1 MFKLINCF
9 ESLNLDD
16 EKNKSLNLSEQCKS
30 INKIGSFEGKTL
42 LKNINKKK
50 KNNSC
55 ENIPYLLSLKRNREK
70 NSLENDKEKK
80 FDYIENNNISNKI
93 INDNSDNNYFQ
104 KENLKSND
112 KIKNSLLID
121 NERNC
126 LKEKANNKNMNAL
139 NESKY
144 GEKFDNQKNENLK
157 KNQNDFEYSKIGFKN
172 IGHSCY
178 MNSFLQILLHI
189 PHFLKQ
195 LTNLENN
202 NNKNI
207 IYYLIKLSE
216 DPKNSNI
223 LKTIKNIMGQMNE
236 SYGKYIQNDSQE
248 FGIDL
253 INKII
258 SCVKKD
264 ISFNEESEESLAEEN
279 IISNIN
285 ELKFDKFKNY
295 LKKYYPKENEVFLER
310 MFQFHELKIKM
321 KKNNIIKSIDFETF
335 INIDLIFPSD
345 NKNNNFTLEILLKY
359 KYFKQQFL
367 NEDKNSNK
375 KIERNDELLTIK
387 KNDDK
392 NPLTSK
398 EENYWKKILDFFNNC
413 WPFNSSEDSNNDNID
428 NTDNIN
434 IINLENNS
442 NSKIYSENMIIKK
455 IVSLPKI
462 LIISIN
468 RALLNNPLNSNS
480 LTFDET
486 LNMKNYI
493 DEEIMKDSSANY
505 KLFAINECSGYSKEY
520 GHYYSYIKLNEEWF
534 KFDDNNVGKKKPN
547 FTSQFVVGLYYI
559 KIED

>member
-1 MFKLINCF
+1 M
-9 ESLNLDD
+9 
-16 EKNKSLNLSEQCKS
+16 
-30 INKIGSFEGKTL
+30 
-42 LKNINKKK
+42 
-50 KNNSC
+50 
-55 ENIPYLLSLKRNREK
+55 
-70 NSLENDKEKK
+70 
-80 FDYIENNNISNKI
+80 YIESNNLSNKI
-93 INDNSDNNYFQ
+93 INDNSENTYFQ
-104 KENLKSND
+104 RENLKSNG
-112 KIKNSLLID
+112 KIKNNLPIDYERIYLI
-121 NERNC
+121 
-126 LKEKANNKNMNAL
+126 EKTNNKNFNEL
-139 NESKY
+139 NENKIRQKY
-144 GEKFDNQKNENLK
+144 NNQLNENLK
-157 KNQNDFEYSKIGFKN
+157 KDQNDFECSKIGFEN
-172 IGHSCY
+172 IGHTCY

-189 PHFLKQ
+189 PQFLKQ
-195 LTNLENN
+195 LKNLENN

-216 DPKNSNI
+216 DPKNRNI

-253 INKII
+253 INEII
-258 SCVKKD
+258 SCAKND
-264 ISFNEESEESLAEEN
+264 ISFNEESNESLIEEN

-285 ELKFDKFKNY
+285 ELKIGKFKNY
-295 LKKYYPKENEVFLER
+295 LKRYYPKENEVFLEN
-310 MFQFHELKIKM
+310 MFQFHELKMKM
-321 KKNNIIKSIDFETF
+321 KNNNKIKSIDFETF

-345 NKNNNFTLEILLKY
+345 YKNDNFTLEILLNY
-359 KYFKQQFL
+359 KYFKQQLL

-375 KIERNDELLTIK
+375 KFEKNDELLTIK

-392 NPLTSK
+392 NPTPSK
-398 EENYWKKILDFFNNC
+398 EENYWKKIIDCFSNC
-413 WPFNSSEDSNNDNID
+413 WPFNNSEVPNINNID

-442 NSKIYSENMIIKK
+442 NSKIYFENMIIRK

-468 RALLNNPLNSNS
+468 RALLNKPLNSNS
-480 LTFDET
+480 LTFNET
-486 LNMKNYI
+486 LDMKNYI

-547 FTSQFVVGLYYI
+547 FNSQFVVGLYYI